1 MGGHLHA
8 MRKHGQWLLNLTIN
22 AVLLKTTSF
31 FDKASRAF
39 RSFSELCTS
48 TEIDAGFSD
57 THYQQEETNVPV
69 E

>member
-8 MRKHGQWLLNLTIN
+8 MRKHGQW
-22 AVLLKTTSF
+22 
-31 FDKASRAF
+31 RAF

-48 TEIDAGFSD
+48 TEIGARFSD
-57 THYQQEETNVPV
+57 THYQQEETNVSA